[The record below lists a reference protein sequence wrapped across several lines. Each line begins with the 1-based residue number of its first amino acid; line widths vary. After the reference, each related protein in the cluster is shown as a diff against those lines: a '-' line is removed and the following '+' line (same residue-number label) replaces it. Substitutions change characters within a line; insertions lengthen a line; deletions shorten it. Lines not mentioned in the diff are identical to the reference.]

1 MFIQTEE
8 TPNPVTMKFLPG
20 RVVME
25 SGTLNVETPAAARGV
40 LLAERLF
47 AVPGVE
53 SVFFGADFIAVTKK
67 AAIDWLLLKPTILGA
82 IMEYFL
88 MHDKVEI
95 HEAVVSTAPLQ
106 DYGENKAI
114 VAEIIE
120 ILDQKVRPAV
130 AQDGGDIIF
139 DRFEDGI
146 VFLKMQG
153 ACSGCPSSMV
163 TLKSGIENMLK
174 HYVPEVIEV
183 RSVQ

>member
-25 SGTLNVETPAAARGV
+25 SGTLNVDNPVAARGV

-47 AVPGVE
+47 AIPGVE
-53 SVFFGADFIAVTKK
+53 GVFFGSDFISVTKK
-67 AAIDWLLLKPTILGA
+67 ATIDWLLLKPAILGA

-88 MHDKVEI
+88 MHEKVVIEEPR
-95 HEAVVSTAPLQ
+95 EAKPLV
-106 DYGENKAI
+106 DHGENSAI

-120 ILDQKVRPAV
+120 IIEQKVRPAV

-139 DRFEDGI
+139 DRFEDG
-146 VFLKMQG
+146 VVYLKMQG
-153 ACSGCPSSMV
+153 ACSGCPSSTV

-174 HYVPEVIEV
+174 HYIPEVTEV

>member
-1 MFIQTEE
+1 MFIQTED
-8 TPNPVTMKFLPG
+8 TPNPVTMKFMPG
-20 RVVME
+20 RVVMDT
-25 SGTLNVETPAAARGV
+25 GTLNVESQAAARGI

-47 AVPGVE
+47 AIPGVE
-53 SVFFGADFIAVTKK
+53 GVFFGSDFISVTKK
-67 AAIDWLLLKPTILGA
+67 ATIDWLLLKPSILGA

-88 MHDKVEI
+88 MHEKVEVKASAMK
-95 HEAVVSTAPLQ
+95 EPSVQ
-106 DYGENKAI
+106 DFGENTEI

-139 DRFEDGI
+139 DRFEEGI
-146 VFLKMQG
+146 VYLKMQG
-153 ACSGCPSSMV
+153 ACSGCPSSTL

-174 HYVPEVIEV
+174 HYVPEVTEV